1 MDKASP
7 ANVDH
12 LVSMGEGI
20 VNTERHAWLSTGH
33 SKNKDDKTSAS
44 NREGGDESKELLLKG
59 KGVGS

>member
-1 MDKASP
+1 
-7 ANVDH
+7 
-12 LVSMGEGI
+12 MGEGI

-33 SKNKDDKTSAS
+33 SKDKDDKTSAS